1 MRIFVLGYTGFI
13 GETVYK
19 KLYDLPHELVGVNSK
34 FIDFKGKDLIP
45 RKLSLVVDLKNLIQS
60 DSVILNASWCKTDRE
75 FRNSETHTLMA
86 ENEIL
91 LIQYVSKLNLRYVSL
106 GSIAEIQDLEI
117 TDAMT
122 SNYAVNKRRI
132 LEFLKQ
138 NYDNF
143 AWMRIASCFGI
154 NDKRSWI
161 VNELRN
167 GTKTEPIIVKNPN
180 NLINLSSVENISNI
194 LLDSLSNTIRG
205 EFNLMDRYWYKIG
218 DLTSALYEDI
228 DLNSIIR
235 LNGDF
240 SENDPKR
247 ILTGYNDVLEFLRKL
262 KS

>member
-1 MRIFVLGYTGFI
+1 MRIFVLGHTGFI
-13 GETVYK
+13 GESVYK
-19 KLYDLPHELVGVNSK
+19 KLYDLPHELIGVNSK
-34 FIDFKGKDLIP
+34 FIDFKGNNLIP
-45 RKLSLVVDLKNLIQS
+45 RKLSLVADLETLIQS
-60 DSVILNASWCKTDRE
+60 DSVILNASWCKTDRD

-86 ENEIL
+86 ESEIL
-91 LIQYVSKLNLRYVSL
+91 LIKYVSKLNLRYVSL
-106 GSIAEIQDLEI
+106 GSIAEIQDVEI
-117 TDAMT
+117 TDAMS
-122 SNYAVNKRRI
+122 SNYAINKRRI

-167 GTKTEPIIVKNPN
+167 GTKTKPIIAKNPN
-180 NLINLSSVENISNI
+180 NLINLSSVENISDI
-194 LLDSLSNTIRG
+194 LLESLSGSIKG

-218 DLTSALYEDI
+218 DLTSALYKGI
-228 DLNSIIR
+228 NLNPIIR

-247 ILTGYNDVLEFLRKL
+247 ILTGNNDVLRFLRKS